1 MMIRI
6 TVPILVSLDL
16 NYEGK
21 LVQKATNIYLE
32 KKRYY
37 TKRNLVYTINSSWI
51 ECACYRRFTFTEKEI
66 QNWSQCTVR
75 RRELLTD

>member
-1 MMIRI
+1 MIRI
-6 TVPILVSLDL
+6 TAPILVSLDL

-37 TKRNLVYTINSSWI
+37 TKRNLVYTINSS
-51 ECACYRRFTFTEKEI
+51 
-66 QNWSQCTVR
+66 
-75 RRELLTD
+75 